1 MEMIRQ
7 LLQVKLWWL
16 SDFFVFI
23 ETTLMVGV
31 LKMTK
36 NDRKMVVFLRDS
48 LLVRIIMS
56 YQIDYE
62 YFFIDER
69 SLLEWIHK

>member
-1 MEMIRQ
+1 MIRQ
-7 LLQVKLWWL
+7 LLQVKLGWL
-16 SDFFVFI
+16 PDFFVFI
-23 ETTLMVGV
+23 VTTRRNIARS
-31 LKMTK
+31 K
-36 NDRKMVVFLRDS
+36 NDRKMLVFLMDS

-62 YFFIDER
+62 YFFIAER

>member
-1 MEMIRQ
+1 MIRQ

-16 SDFFVFI
+16 PDFFVFI
-23 ETTLMVGV
+23 ETTRRNIARS
-31 LKMTK
+31 K
-36 NDRKMVVFLRDS
+36 NDRKMLVFLMDS

-69 SLLEWIHK
+69 SLLECIHK

>member
-1 MEMIRQ
+1 MIRQ

-16 SDFFVFI
+16 PDFFVFI
-23 ETTLMVGV
+23 ETTRRNIARS
-31 LKMTK
+31 K
-36 NDRKMVVFLRDS
+36 NDRKMLVFLMDS